1 MIENIISKDSEQNKV
16 LTFEEIKNL
25 KEVKDSAERLKIV
38 GQAPFVLPYVLN
50 SWSDDKN
57 ITDIVKLAI
66 KLMPE
71 NITKLGKGK
80 IVANKELVNLAIE
93 QNPNLVFDMNEQLKS
108 LIDVDGFVDAFTK
121 SPEICTCDAPV
132 LKQKISR
139 DIQVYRKGELKN
151 IKYKLGLREECLKA
165 IRIAMGV
172 SKQHKGYDDYAGEIA
187 ERLEKNKS
195 LENNKTKYKMATKLA
210 TVANALIKKQD
221 VRLYAMPVEVWELNN
236 YKTLYLAVRESV
248 KEDSKLSGILEY
260 IPFELLPQKVT
271 RKVVATALKKDPCIW
286 NQLEQYNLGYLKEN
300 PFIQYV
306 TYKSC
311 KKYKRMD
318 IIEKEFSDKQKLT
331 AENKI
336 KGILK
341 RKDTRIKKLTKI
353 YLPSVIY
360 KTLKLLDN
368 NISAK
373 KDEEMTL

>member
-1 MIENIISKDSEQNKV
+1 MLKNVISKSSAKNQV
-16 LTFEEIKNL
+16 LTSEEIHKL
-25 KEVKDSAERLKIV
+25 KEVKNSTERLKIV
-38 GQAPFVLPYVLN
+38 RQAPFVLPYVLN

-57 ITDIVKLAI
+57 ITKIVELAI

-71 NITKLGKGK
+71 NVTKLGKGN
-80 IVANKELVNLAIE
+80 IVPTKELVNLAIE
-93 QNPNLVFDMNEQLKS
+93 QKPSIVFEMNEQLKS
-108 LIDVDGFVDAFTK
+108 LIDIDSFVNVFTK
-121 SPEICTCDAPV
+121 APEICTCDAPV

-139 DIQVYRKGELKN
+139 DIQVYRKGDLKN

-172 SKQHKGYDDYAGEIA
+172 SKQHNGYDDYAGEIA
-187 ERLEKNKS
+187 ERLKKSKALDKNQ
-195 LENNKTKYKMATKLA
+195 TKYKMATKLA

-221 VRLYAMPVEVWELNN
+221 VRVYSMPVEVWELNN

-248 KEDSKLSGILEY
+248 KKDSKLSGILEF
-260 IPFELLPQKVT
+260 IPFKLLPEKVT

-286 NQLEQYNLGYLKEN
+286 SQLEQYNLGYLKEN

-318 IIEKEFSDKQKLT
+318 IIETEFSDKQKLT

-341 RKDTRIKKLTKI
+341 RKDTKIKKLTKI

-360 KTLKLLDN
+360 KTLKMTNN
-368 NISAK
+368 NINAK
-373 KDEEMTL
+373 KDEEMTF

>member
-16 LTFEEIKNL
+16 LTFEEVKNL

-57 ITDIVKLAI
+57 ITDILKLAI

-318 IIEKEFSDKQKLT
+318 IIETEFSDKQKLT

-360 KTLKLLDN
+360 KTLKLSDN